1 MINITVC
8 ASTPTKEL
16 ASATSAL
23 KKMYEERRDS
33 VIREVVEFLKSHPDE
48 AFTAREISNSCGLSV
63 PTIAIMLNAR
73 GSYIGTRD
81 RVSTRTF
88 YALNEDGTPNLD
100 DKVTHQSKVSEY
112 FYRERRGW

>member
-16 ASATSAL
+16 ASATAAL

-33 VIREVVEFLKSHPDE
+33 VIREVVEFLKSHTDE

-63 PTIAIMLNAR
+63 PTIVGGLRAL
-73 GSYIGTRD
+73 SYIGD
-81 RVSTRTF
+81 RERVTTRTF
-88 YALNEDGTPNLD
+88 YALNDDGTPNVN
-100 DKVTHQSKVSEY
+100 DKVTLQSKVNEY
-112 FYRERRGW
+112 FYRRGW